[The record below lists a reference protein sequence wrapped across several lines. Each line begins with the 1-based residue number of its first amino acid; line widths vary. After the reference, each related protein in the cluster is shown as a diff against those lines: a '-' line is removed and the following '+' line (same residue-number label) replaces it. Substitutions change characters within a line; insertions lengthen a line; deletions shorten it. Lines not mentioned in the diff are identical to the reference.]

1 MERYNWSLWT
11 FAEPLIPSDISSIR
25 IRGLDRRTR
34 RLARSSNRSFSCY
47 GAYNPAILQRYLEIY
62 RTYYNYCLR
71 SKDKKTPAMR
81 LDLTKA
87 PFDPHAILHFG

>member
-1 MERYNWSLWT
+1 MGSPCEAHRRGTLEVT
-11 FAEPLIPSDISSIR
+11 RSI
-25 IRGLDRRTR
+25 
-34 RLARSSNRSFSCY
+34 SFSCY

-81 LDLTKA
+81 LGLAKA
-87 PFDPHAILHFG
+87 PIDPHAILHFG